1 MGLGLKRSG
10 SRAGKIDGIGA
21 IGWTRSGFG
30 AGKIEGVGVRMETIG
45 VWGWGRYRGLMLG
58 VRRDWDWDGKVRKN
72 WS

>member
-45 VWGWGRYRGLMLG
+45 VWGWGR
-58 VRRDWDWDGKVRKN
+58 
-72 WS
+72 